1 MRTKNEL
8 YQEALRTVARRRQTA
23 RAKAEDARAEAEAA
37 VPGLRHAEEEVRV
50 RGIRCALAGAAGKD
64 RTDAAAALTDARKKL
79 ADLLAS
85 SGRPADALEPHF
97 TCRLC
102 EDTGIVDGRTCSC
115 VYKVMQQL
123 RRSEIEALS
132 SLSISSFDTME
143 LRYYPA
149 RMDASLGEPV
159 RSYMST
165 LLDDLRGYAD
175 EFDTTSESLMLLGN
189 AGLGKTHAALA
200 IAGEVLEKGF
210 DVIYVGIVVIGA
222 VFVDIKGYPLST
234 YIPGGRNAGRIEQV
248 HGGVSRNVAEDIAN
262 VELRPTFVG
271 LVDDTGMGQDVI
283 DKLDNHKVNTR
294 YIQKVPD
301 GMGTWLAIFDNDGD
315 VHAAISKR
323 PDTTPLTTLLEEKGD
338 EIFKDCD
345 AIAIELDLE
354 KDTVKQVLR
363 YARKYNK
370 KVFAAVS
377 NMSIAMERRDYLQQI
392 DCFVCNQQEAGL
404 LFSDDYEHLTPS
416 QMAQVLAR
424 NVHSANMTSMVVTMG
439 GQGAVYA
446 KHTGEC
452 GVVPAKKVDVIDT
465 TGAGDAFFAGTVI
478 GLTYGKN
485 LAQSCE
491 IGSRLAASV
500 ICITENVCPRF
511 RPLEFGLDVPVVD

>member
-64 RTDAAAALTDARKKL
+64 RTEAAAALADAKQKL
-79 ADLLAS
+79 TALLAQ

-102 EDTGIVDGRTCSC
+102 EDTGIVDGHTCSC
-115 VYKVMQQL
+115 VHKVMQQL

-210 DVIYVGIVVIGA
+210 DVIYVSSPDFFSKLEALHFGSDPAGEEEMLLRTAAGA
-222 VFVDIKGYPLST
+222 DLLI
-234 YIPGGRNAGRIEQV
+234 
-248 HGGVSRNVAEDIAN
+248 
-262 VELRPTFVG
+262 
-271 LVDDTGMGQDVI
+271 
-283 DKLDNHKVNTR
+283 LD
-294 YIQKVPD
+294 
-301 GMGTWLAIFDNDGD
+301 
-315 VHAAISKR
+315 
-323 PDTTPLTTLLEEKGD
+323 E
-338 EIFKDCD
+338 
-345 AIAIELDLE
+345 
-354 KDTVKQVLR
+354 
-363 YARKYNK
+363 
-370 KVFAAVS
+370 
-377 NMSIAMERRDYLQQI
+377 
-392 DCFVCNQQEAGL
+392 
-404 LFSDDYEHLTPS
+404 
-416 QMAQVLAR
+416 
-424 NVHSANMTSMVVTMG
+424 
-439 GQGAVYA
+439 
-446 KHTGEC
+446 
-452 GVVPAKKVDVIDT
+452 
-465 TGAGDAFFAGTVI
+465 
-478 GLTYGKN
+478 
-485 LAQSCE
+485 
-491 IGSRLAASV
+491 
-500 ICITENVCPRF
+500 
-511 RPLEFGLDVPVVD
+511 

>member
-115 VYKVMQQL
+115 VHKVMQQL

-210 DVIYVGIVVIGA
+210 DVIYVSSPDFFSKLEALHFGSDPAGEEEMLLRTAAGA
-222 VFVDIKGYPLST
+222 DLLILDE
-234 YIPGGRNAGRIEQV
+234 AG
-248 HGGVSRNVAEDIAN
+248 SA
-262 VELRPTFVG
+262 
-271 LVDDTGMGQDVI
+271 
-283 DKLDNHKVNTR
+283 
-294 YIQKVPD
+294 
-301 GMGTWLAIFDNDGD
+301 W
-315 VHAAISKR
+315 
-323 PDTTPLTTLLEEKGD
+323 
-338 EIFKDCD
+338 
-345 AIAIELDLE
+345 ELDMVDPELLQRAVRE
-354 KDTVKQVLR
+354 RPAGQECVLTAHAPVQWMLDAADYVTEMKCR
-363 YARKYNK
+363 RHPYQKGIAAR
-370 KVFAAVS
+370 
-377 NMSIAMERRDYLQQI
+377 
-392 DCFVCNQQEAGL
+392 
-404 LFSDDYEHLTPS
+404 
-416 QMAQVLAR
+416 
-424 NVHSANMTSMVVTMG
+424 
-439 GQGAVYA
+439 QGIEY
-446 KHTGEC
+446 
-452 GVVPAKKVDVIDT
+452 
-465 TGAGDAFFAGTVI
+465 
-478 GLTYGKN
+478 
-485 LAQSCE
+485 
-491 IGSRLAASV
+491 
-500 ICITENVCPRF
+500 
-511 RPLEFGLDVPVVD
+511 

>member
-23 RAKAEDARAEAEAA
+23 QAKAEDARAEAEAA

-50 RGIRCALAGAAGKD
+50 RGIRCALAGAAGRD

-115 VYKVMQQL
+115 VHKVMQQL
-123 RRSEIEALS
+123 RRSELEALS

-210 DVIYVGIVVIGA
+210 DVIYVSSPDFFSKLEALHFGSDPAGEEEMLLRTAAGADLLILDDLGSEFNSGFLISTLYSLLNNRLGAKLPTIVTTNITDGA
-222 VFVDIKGYPLST
+222 
-234 YIPGGRNAGRIEQV
+234 
-248 HGGVSRNVAEDIAN
+248 
-262 VELRPTFVG
+262 
-271 LVDDTGMGQDVI
+271 
-283 DKLDNHKVNTR
+283 
-294 YIQKVPD
+294 
-301 GMGTWLAIFDNDGD
+301 
-315 VHAAISKR
+315 
-323 PDTTPLTTLLEEKGD
+323 LLEKLYTEK
-338 EIFKDCD
+338 I
-345 AIAIELDLE
+345 
-354 KDTVKQVLR
+354 
-363 YARKYNK
+363 
-370 KVFAAVS
+370 S
-377 NMSIAMERRDYLQQI
+377 
-392 DCFVCNQQEAGL
+392 
-404 LFSDDYEHLTPS
+404 
-416 QMAQVLAR
+416 
-424 NVHSANMTSMVVTMG
+424 
-439 GQGAVYA
+439 
-446 KHTGEC
+446 
-452 GVVPAKKVDVIDT
+452 
-465 TGAGDAFFAGTVI
+465 
-478 GLTYGKN
+478 
-485 LAQSCE
+485 
-491 IGSRLAASV
+491 SRLSS
-500 ICITENVCPRF
+500 F
-511 RPLEFGLDVPVVD
+511 VPFLFMGDDIRAQKAEEA